1 MPLRR
6 GLDEL
11 RKHLPL
17 PTTDSA
23 EKAFSTYKNYLLHID
38 SCLGGEYG
46 MGTSLVPGIVTAVRS
61 TRKFQSIQ
69 RRRLTPKQ
77 GEAITKAL
85 TIAWAKELQ
94 LRLPAAFESQ
104 LLPHLIQGAGHL
116 AYYSV
121 FHGARALFLGSGQEF
136 DPTHASALAVL
147 STWVRDRSWGMER
160 MASERT
166 ATSRVPAGR

>member
-1 MPLRR
+1 
-6 GLDEL
+6 
-11 RKHLPL
+11 
-17 PTTDSA
+17 
-23 EKAFSTYKNYLLHID
+23 
-38 SCLGGEYG
+38 

-121 FHGARALFLGSGQEF
+121 FRGARALFLGSGQEF

-166 ATSRVPAGR
+166 ATPRVPAGR